1 VAYNPFGEALV
12 QEDGQRP
19 QLTHRGRR
27 SGGWS
32 GLLTR
37 ILAVAGGLLVLA
49 GAVAISLVVFA
60 VALAGLLLFGLWF
73 WWKKRD
79 VIKQM
84 RQMHAQMRRPS
95 PYDNGNVIEGEVVG
109 KKDSSRSS

>member
-1 VAYNPFGEALV
+1 VQDNPAP
-12 QEDGQRP
+12 P
-19 QLTHRGRR
+19 QLPHHARR
-27 SGGWS
+27 SGTGWS
-32 GLLTR
+32 AIVTR

-60 VALAGLLLFGLWF
+60 VALTGVLLFGLWF

-84 RQMHAQMRRPS
+84 RAQMRTPPPS
-95 PYDNGNVIEGEVVG
+95 PYDNGNVIEGEVIS
-109 KKDSSRSS
+109 KKDSSRTS

>member
-1 VAYNPFGEALV
+1 VPENGDP
-12 QEDGQRP
+12 P

-27 SGGWS
+27 SGGGWS
-32 GLLTR
+32 GILTR

-60 VALAGLLLFGLWF
+60 VALAAVLVFGLWF

-84 RQMHAQMRRPS
+84 RAQMRKPPPTS
-95 PYDNGNVIEGEVVG
+95 PYDNGNVIEGEVIS
-109 KKDSSRSS
+109 KKDSSRTS